1 MRIGVISDFYTDDI
15 KPLTLLIKL
24 EGTED
29 WTQPL
34 FVYPIQPFEQIEPFD
49 LGDVIGASVLLE
61 DLIINRN
68 APGQFGI
75 DLPQIASQFGYNEIE
90 QLYIQL
96 SDVEDILCISTM

>member
-1 MRIGVISDFYTDDI
+1 MRIGVISNFYTDDI

-24 EGTED
+24 EGNED
-29 WTQPL
+29 WTQTL
-34 FVYPIQPFEQIEPFD
+34 FVHPVQPFEQVEPFD

-61 DLIINRN
+61 DLIINRD

-75 DLPQIASQFGYNEIE
+75 NLPQIAFRSGYNEIE

-96 SDVEDILCISTM
+96 SDVEDILIMA